1 MIDLRQDE
9 ARTYRRAA
17 RRRGRFATGASLTV
31 LFLAALTAGWIDDRL
46 PGPAPLR
53 AALLVLVAGVVHEA
67 VQLPLGFAGH
77 RAAAAA
83 GLSVQSVSGW
93 FADRAKAW
101 LIAAVL
107 GLPAVALLVA
117 GQRQFPDGW
126 PYLAWGASLV
136 LSLVL
141 SVVAPVLLLPLFLRS
156 EPLAP
161 GALRTVAEELV
172 ARSGLRV
179 CDVRLLLLSEKTT
192 SANAAVVGLG
202 PTRRILLGDTL
213 TGDENDDGRLAEARA
228 VLAHEL
234 AHHAHGDMWR
244 GLALEAS
251 SSLLA
256 WPIAAALL
264 DRLPTALAHG
274 GAGDPAALPAFALV
288 FGIVSLP
295 LGLVT
300 AWHSRR
306 RERAAD
312 AYAYALADGE
322 SFARAMERLVA
333 SNLGEL
339 VPPRLSQ
346 IRSSHPPSG
355 ERITAARAAVSP
367 TSADSA
373 NDL

>member
-9 ARTYRRAA
+9 ARKYRRAA
-17 RRRGRFATGASLTV
+17 RRRGRYATAASLTV
-31 LFLAALTAGWIDDRL
+31 LALAALVAGWLDDRL

-53 AALLVLVAGVVHEA
+53 AALLVLIVGVVHEA
-67 VQLPLGFAGH
+67 VQLPFGLAGF
-77 RAAAAA
+77 RAATAA
-83 GLSVQSVSGW
+83 GLSVQSRSGW
-93 FADRAKAW
+93 LADRAKAW
-101 LIAAVL
+101 VIAAVL
-107 GLPAVALLVA
+107 GLPAVALLVMA
-117 GQRQFPDGW
+117 QRSFPDGW
-126 PYLAWGASLV
+126 PYLAWGASVL

-161 GALRTVAEELV
+161 GPLRTMAEELV

-179 CDVRLLLLSEKTT
+179 SDIRLLLMSEKTT

-213 TGDENDDGRLAEARA
+213 TGDAEDDGRLAESRA

-244 GLALEAS
+244 GLALEAG

-256 WPIAAALL
+256 WPLAAALL
-264 DRLPTALAHG
+264 AQLPSALAHG
-274 GAGDPAALPAFALV
+274 GAGDPASLPAFALSL
-288 FGIVSLP
+288 GLVSLP

-312 AYAYALADGE
+312 AYAYRLADGE

-339 VPPRLSQ
+339 DPPRLVQ

-355 ERITAARAAVSP
+355 ERIAAARAA
-367 TSADSA
+367 A
-373 NDL
+373 

>member
-9 ARTYRRAA
+9 ARAYRRAS
-17 RRRGRFATGASLTV
+17 RRRGRYAAAVSFAV
-31 LFLAALTAGWIDDRL
+31 LVAAALVADTVDGWL
-46 PGPAPLR
+46 PGPAPVR
-53 AALLVLVAGVVHEA
+53 AALLVLVLGVVHEA
-67 VQLPLGFAGH
+67 LQLPFGLAGH

-93 FADRAKAW
+93 LSDRAKGW
-101 LIAAVL
+101 MIAAVL

-117 GQRQFPDGW
+117 GQRALPDGW
-126 PYLAWGASLV
+126 PYAAWGASLA
-136 LSLVL
+136 LSLVITVL
-141 SVVAPVLLLPLFLRS
+141 APVLLLPLFLRS

-161 GALRTVAEELV
+161 GALRTMAEELV
-172 ARSGLRV
+172 ARSHLRV
-179 CDVRLLLLSEKTT
+179 RDIRLLIMSEKTT

-213 TGDENDDGRLAEARA
+213 TGDQEDDERLAEARA

-244 GLALEAS
+244 GLSLEAA
-251 SSLLA
+251 SSLIV
-256 WPIAAALL
+256 WPVAAALL
-264 DRLPTALAHG
+264 AWLPEALAHG
-274 GAGDPAALPAFALV
+274 GAGDPASLPAFALA
-288 FGIVSLP
+288 FGVVSLP
-295 LGLVT
+295 LGLVS

-312 AYAYALADGE
+312 AYAYRLADGE

-339 VPPRLSQ
+339 MPPWLTRV
-346 IRSSHPPSG
+346 RASHPPSG
-355 ERITAARAAVSP
+355 ERIAAARAAG
-367 TSADSA
+367 
-373 NDL
+373 

>member
-1 MIDLRQDE
+1 ML
-9 ARTYRRAA
+9 
-17 RRRGRFATGASLTV
+17 L
-31 LFLAALTAGWIDDRL
+31 LAALAAGWIDDRL

-53 AALLVLVAGVVHEA
+53 AALLVLVVGVVHEA
-67 VQLPLGFAGH
+67 VQLPFGLAGF
-77 RAAAAA
+77 RAAKAA
-83 GLSVQSVSGW
+83 GLSVQSASGW
-93 FADRAKAW
+93 LADRARAW
-101 LIAAVL
+101 LIAALL

-117 GQRQFPDGW
+117 AQREFPDGW
-126 PYLAWGASLV
+126 PYLAWGASLL

-141 SVVAPVLLLPLFLRS
+141 AVVAPVLLLPLFLRS
-156 EPLAP
+156 ETLAP
-161 GALRTVAEELV
+161 GPLRTMAEELV

-179 CDVRLLLLSEKTT
+179 SDIRLLMLSEKTT
-192 SANAAVVGLG
+192 AANAAVVGLG

-213 TGDENDDGRLAEARA
+213 TGDSDDDGRLAETRA

-244 GLALEAS
+244 GLTLEAA

-256 WPIAAALL
+256 WPVAAALL
-264 DRLPTALAHG
+264 AGLPAALAHG
-274 GAGDPAALPAFALV
+274 GAGDPAALPAFALA
-288 FGIVSLP
+288 FGVVSLP

-312 AYAYALADGE
+312 AYAYRLADGE

-339 VPPRLSQ
+339 KPPRLSQ

-355 ERITAARAAVSP
+355 ERITAARVAAAS
-367 TSADSA
+367 
-373 NDL
+373 